1 MSEQEREQNKRINQL
16 NRRVTNLERIV
27 KTIDLDLEPGGR
39 ISEAFEALD
48 NHLEDVEQRLTT
60 RMEEQ
65 DKKMDKLARD
75 MNEVKASLNTILE
88 HITGVSDLPEE

>member
-48 NHLEDVEQRLTT
+48 NHLE
-60 RMEEQ
+60 EQ
-65 DKKMDKLARD
+65 DKKIDKLARD

-88 HITGVSDLPEE
+88 HITGVSDLPEK

>member
-48 NHLEDVEQRLTT
+48 NHLE
-60 RMEEQ
+60 EQ
-65 DKKMDKLARD
+65 DKKIDKLARD

>member
-1 MSEQEREQNKRINQL
+1 MSEQEREQNKKINQL

-27 KTIDLDLEPGGR
+27 KTIDLDLEPDGR

-48 NHLEDVEQRLTT
+48 NHLEDVEQRLTA

-65 DKKMDKLARD
+65 DKKMDKLVRD
-75 MNEVKASLNTILE
+75 MNEFKASLNTILE
-88 HITGVSDLPEE
+88 HITGVNDLPEE

>member
-1 MSEQEREQNKRINQL
+1 MSEQEKEQNKRINQL

-48 NHLEDVEQRLTT
+48 NHLE
-60 RMEEQ
+60 EQ
-65 DKKMDKLARD
+65 DKKIDKLARD

-88 HITGVSDLPEE
+88 HITGISDLPEE